1 MRNSRVLVLVNHIP
15 KDKENSLNYDEFQR
29 RMQEEVGKDADIT
42 MAALKEFRFDI
53 DVESTRVWAPHRDID
68 VQDFDL
74 VVFRLW
80 SDQPE
85 RAAAMVHY
93 LRYKGITYTDP
104 STALGRGSKAA
115 CAMSRWAAG
124 ISIPA
129 TVFGTHRHLQD
140 YMQTENAEISFPCI
154 LKSVSGRKG
163 RDNYLIRDITGLRE
177 ALQGNTDVEFML
189 QQFIPNTGD
198 YRFLV
203 FGRYI
208 RCVIRRMH
216 DQQSHLSNTSQG
228 GEAELC
234 DVKDFS
240 REVRHDVLRVASLEG
255 VEMAG
260 VDVMF
265 DETTGQHY
273 VLEVNRSP
281 QLLTGAFPD
290 EKIAAFGR
298 FIKRHSQ
305 RSTHPTRVIG
315 RHVRVT
321 IPEFHDLSL
330 TSKVDTGAYRNALH
344 AGDIVET
351 EENGVPMLY
360 FSVYSTDGQETRHHT
375 TDFKSTKVRQS
386 KGGWEPRYFIHTDL
400 LIDGQ
405 QYYTT
410 LTLTDRQSMRY
421 PLLLGR
427 RLLRDNF
434 VVDVTI
440 TEGVF

>member
-1 MRNSRVLVLVNHIP
+1 MRKPRVLVLVNHIP
-15 KDKENSLNYDEFQR
+15 KDKEDSLNYGEFQR
-29 RMQEEVGKDADIT
+29 RLQEEVGETTEVT
-42 MAALKEFRFDI
+42 MAALKEFRFEIGVKD
-53 DVESTRVWAPHRDID
+53 TRVWAPRRDID
-68 VQDFDL
+68 VRDFDL

-93 LRYKGITYTDP
+93 LRHTGIAYTDL

-124 ISIPA
+124 ISIPV
-129 TVFGTHRHLQD
+129 TIFGTSRHLQD
-140 YMQTENAEISFPCI
+140 YMQMKNAEISFPCI

-163 RDNYLIRDITGLRE
+163 RDNHLIHDLSELHE
-177 ALQGNTDVEFML
+177 ALQGSMDVEFML
-189 QQFIPNTGD
+189 QQYVPNTGD

-208 RCVIRRMH
+208 RCVIHRLH
-216 DQQSHLSNTSQG
+216 AQQSHLSNTSQG

-234 DVKDFS
+234 NVKDFS
-240 REVRHDVLRVASLEG
+240 RDVRHDVLRVASLEG
-255 VEMAG
+255 IEMAG

-265 DETTGQHY
+265 DNRNGQHY
-273 VLEVNRSP
+273 ILEVNRSP

-290 EKIAAFGR
+290 KKIAAFGR

-305 RSTHPTRVIG
+305 RSTHPTRIIG

-321 IPEFHDLSL
+321 IPEFHNLSL

-344 AGDIVET
+344 AGDIVEG
-351 EENGVPMLY
+351 EENGVPTLY
-360 FSVYSTDGQETRHHT
+360 FSVYSADGSTTRHNT
-375 TDFKSTKVRQS
+375 ADFKSTKVRQS
-386 KGGWEPRYFIHTDL
+386 KGGQEYRYFIHTDL

-405 QYYTT
+405 QYRTT
-410 LTLTDRQSMRY
+410 LTLTDRQEMRY